1 MGARGRPV
9 GGAQEAHPREL
20 RLRDAGQEAARAD
33 GGGRDHAGGGQGAL
47 PRGEDARGVGQALQG
62 EDAGDQ
68 EGDRPAGS
76 ETVIIEDKD

>member
-1 MGARGRPV
+1 MGARGRSV
-9 GGAQEAHPREL
+9 GGTQEAHAREL

-62 EDAGDQ
+62 EDARDK

-76 ETVIIEDKD
+76 ETVPHTKA